1 VIVASGRAPRPAA
14 PPTYA
19 HVEALSQ
26 GGATGLPWVRA
37 LERTLPRQRCPES
50 RFCVLLLPHTCVSR
64 RSRRATP
71 TCYIK
76 VYSSAPPAPS
86 NAGEGLRC
94 VDLGP
99 PALRVRS
106 CASSGQR
113 RLNRH
118 VDKAACLRLLHA
130 VPHAARP
137 LTRMPHPRP
146 LHARPNTRVCVP
158 SWMSGSGIHAGA
170 ALDHIGLVAK

>member
-1 VIVASGRAPRPAA
+1 VIVARGRAPRPAA

-19 HVEALSQ
+19 R
-26 GGATGLPWVRA
+26 GGPLPGRCNRPCTVGQRNVTSPKA
-37 LERTLPRQRCPES
+37 PRIS
-50 RFCVLLLPHTCVSR
+50 LLRPHTCVSR

-146 LHARPNTRVCVP
+146 LHARPNTRGCVP